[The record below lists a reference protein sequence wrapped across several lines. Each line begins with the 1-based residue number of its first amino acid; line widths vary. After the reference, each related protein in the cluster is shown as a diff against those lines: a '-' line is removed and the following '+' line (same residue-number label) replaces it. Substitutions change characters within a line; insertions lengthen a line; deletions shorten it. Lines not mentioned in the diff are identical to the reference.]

1 MRRSVGGV
9 LPFAAV
15 VAIVAVVLGVRAE
28 GRQPGKRAE
37 FMRMKLEYSKNVLE
51 GLTVENYDEIAKNAK
66 ALRLMSRAA
75 EWEVRTIPNAG
86 DYVAFTSEFQR
97 LTDDLSKAA
106 QAKNLDAATLAY
118 LQLTM
123 NCVNCHKYSRGL
135 AR

>member
-1 MRRSVGGV
+1 MRRSMRGV
-9 LPFAAV
+9 LPCAAV
-15 VAIVAVVLGVRAE
+15 VAIVAAVLGVRAE

-51 GLTVENYDEIAKNAK
+51 GLTVEDYDEIAKNAK

-86 DYVAFTSEFQR
+86 DYVVLTSEFQR
-97 LTDDLSKAA
+97 HTDDLSKAA

-118 LQLTM
+118 LRLTM